1 MNSPETNQ
9 AVAAIARR
17 AAEVIQQRGKAYNE
31 YQDSL
36 GRVCAVGALR
46 VALKELVP
54 DQLKARQY
62 ESLLRRHL
70 HQAMPP
76 HISLTKW
83 SDQRTITE
91 EDIAK
96 LFLRTADQVEVD
108 G

>member
-17 AAEVIQQRGKAYNE
+17 AAEIIQQRGKAYNE

-46 VALKELVP
+46 VALRELAQ
-54 DQLKARQY
+54 DLKARSY
-62 ESLLRRHL
+62 EVLLRHHL
-70 HQAMPP
+70 HQAMP
-76 HISLTKW
+76 HISLTQW
-83 SDQRTITE
+83 SDQPTTTE

-96 LFLRTADQVEVD
+96 LFLRTADEIEVTD
-108 G
+108 E